1 LLQQAAVMVA
11 NDTGPG
17 HMAAA
22 VGTPLLSV
30 LGPSDPAQW
39 GAWGP
44 GVQYLQGPEA
54 GAWPHLAQVD
64 SALQALLPTPPQ
76 RG

>member
-1 LLQQAAVMVA
+1 
-11 NDTGPG
+11 
-17 HMAAA
+17 MAAA

-44 GVQYLQGPEA
+44 GVQFLQGLQA
-54 GAWPHLAQVD
+54 GTWPTPAQVNA
-64 SALQALLPTPPQ
+64 ALHAVLQCRPPQ
-76 RG
+76 G